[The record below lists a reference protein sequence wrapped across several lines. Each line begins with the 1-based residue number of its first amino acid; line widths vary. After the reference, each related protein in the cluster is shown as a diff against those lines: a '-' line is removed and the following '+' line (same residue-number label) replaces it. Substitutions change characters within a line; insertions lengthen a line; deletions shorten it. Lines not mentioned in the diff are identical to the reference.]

1 MSDAPAPAV
10 EPVRLGP
17 FRFVR
22 RALEL
27 IIAPLRWAAGWAG
40 RRLRHLWRSSLH
52 FRVVLLTMV
61 LCMVVMAFLQSFIY
75 QRIADGLIEAR
86 TVSARQDAA
95 YSARDLREQL
105 DHTDK
110 TDPEDIRQ
118 FTYDLLWRQESQDGA
133 DSRQLILTT
142 ATDNPGGPAPTA
154 TLYTGAPLTVVPSAL
169 RAALQQDPAHQH
181 SVIVTVEDRGAV
193 VPALIVGSRITVP
206 QLGDHELY
214 YVFPL
219 TREQQTLDMVKR
231 TFILGVVVFVLL
243 IGLVVYVVTRLAVD
257 PVREAAVV
265 AARISSGRLNE
276 RMTVRGED
284 DLAKL
289 ATSFNGMADHLQ
301 EQIRQLEDLSRVQQ
315 RFVSDVSHELRTP
328 LTTIRMAAEVIH
340 NGRQEFF
347 PAVSRSAELLVEELD
362 RFESLL
368 ADLLEISRF
377 DAGVAV
383 LERDE
388 ADLCR
393 IVERVVHG
401 VEALATS
408 TGTTLRVIGAN
419 QPRRCE
425 MDSRRVE
432 RILRNLVV
440 NAIEYGEGK
449 PVEIEL
455 GGSETAV
462 AVSVRDH
469 GVGLRPGEADLV
481 FHRFWRADPARV
493 RTSGG
498 TGLGLAISMEDARLH
513 DGWLHAWGEP
523 GRGSRFRLTLPRVAG
538 RPIGYP
544 PLPLMDAPDE
554 VAVPAEVAGSA
565 ADAAAESAPGRPPAS
580 APPPAAGADP
590 EQGGLGGS
598 ASPTREPSYGSAT
611 NTTGGLPRSPLAE
624 VSVLPRAGDA
634 GSRESG

>member
-1 MSDAPAPAV
+1 MNDAPAPAV
-10 EPVRLGP
+10 EAGHSGP
-17 FRFVR
+17 SRFVR
-22 RALEL
+22 RALQL
-27 IIAPLRWAAGWAG
+27 AIFPLRWVAGWVG

-75 QRIADGLIEAR
+75 QRIADGLVDAR

-110 TDPEDIRQ
+110 SDPEDIRQ

-154 TLYTGAPLTVVPSAL
+154 TLYTGAPLAVVPAAL

-181 SVIVTVEDRGAV
+181 SVIVTVEDHGAL

-243 IGLVVYVVTRLAVD
+243 IGLVVYLVTRLAVD

-284 DLAKL
+284 DLATL

-388 ADLCR
+388 ADLSR

-408 TGTTLRVIGAN
+408 TGTTLQVIGAD

-449 PVEIEL
+449 PVQIEL

-544 PLPLMDAPDE
+544 PLPLMDAPAEPPTPSHLEADAE
-554 VAVPAEVAGSA
+554 SADGAPAPSGTGPAPSVPAEREPSGLSGAGS
-565 ADAAAESAPGRPPAS
+565 PA
-580 APPPAAGADP
+580 
-590 EQGGLGGS
+590 
-598 ASPTREPSYGSAT
+598 REPSYGSTT
-611 NTTGGLPRSPLAE
+611 NSTGGLPRSPLAE
-624 VSVLPRAGDA
+624 VSVLPRAGET
-634 GSRESG
+634 GSRGSG

>member
-1 MSDAPAPAV
+1 MNDAPAPAV
-10 EPVRLGP
+10 EAGHPGP
-17 FRFVR
+17 SRFVR
-22 RALEL
+22 RALQL
-27 IIAPLRWAAGWAG
+27 AIFPLRWVAGWVG

-75 QRIADGLIEAR
+75 QRIADGLVDAR

-95 YSARDLREQL
+95 YSSRDLREQL

-110 TDPEDIRQ
+110 SDPEDIRQ

-154 TLYTGAPLTVVPSAL
+154 TLYTGAPLAVVPAAL

-181 SVIVTVEDRGAV
+181 SVIVTVEDHGAL

-243 IGLVVYVVTRLAVD
+243 IGLVVYLVTRLAVD

-284 DLAKL
+284 DLATL

-388 ADLCR
+388 ADLSR

-408 TGTTLRVIGAN
+408 TGTTLQVIGAD

-449 PVEIEL
+449 PVQIEL

-544 PLPLMDAPDE
+544 PLPLMDAPVEPPTPSHLEAD
-554 VAVPAEVAGSA
+554 ADSADGDPAASGTGPAPSVPAEREPSGVSGAGS
-565 ADAAAESAPGRPPAS
+565 PA
-580 APPPAAGADP
+580 
-590 EQGGLGGS
+590 
-598 ASPTREPSYGSAT
+598 REPSYGSTT
-611 NTTGGLPRSPLAE
+611 NSTGGLPRSPLAE
-624 VSVLPRAGDA
+624 VSVLPRAGET
-634 GSRESG
+634 GSRGSG

>member
-1 MSDAPAPAV
+1 MPRVPT
-10 EPVRLGP
+10 G
-17 FRFVR
+17 
-22 RALEL
+22 RAHGQEN
-27 IIAPLRWAAGWAG
+27 
-40 RRLRHLWRSSLH
+40 
-52 FRVVLLTMV
+52 
-61 LCMVVMAFLQSFIY
+61 
-75 QRIADGLIEAR
+75 
-86 TVSARQDAA
+86 
-95 YSARDLREQL
+95 
-105 DHTDK
+105 
-110 TDPEDIRQ
+110 
-118 FTYDLLWRQESQDGA
+118 LLWRQESQDGA

-154 TLYTGAPLTVVPSAL
+154 TLYTGAPLAVVPAAL

-181 SVIVTVEDRGAV
+181 SVIVTVEDHGAL

-243 IGLVVYVVTRLAVD
+243 IGLVVYLVTRLAVD

-284 DLAKL
+284 DLATL

-388 ADLCR
+388 ADLSR

-408 TGTTLRVIGAN
+408 TGTTLQVIGAD

-449 PVEIEL
+449 PVQIEL

-481 FHRFWRADPARV
+481 FHRFWRADPS
-493 RTSGG
+493 RTRIAL
-498 TGLGLAISMEDARLH
+498 LGYSLGAMQVLKIAELEEKSATLGIDRYVED
-513 DGWLHAWGEP
+513 
-523 GRGSRFRLTLPRVAG
+523 VAE
-538 RPIGYP
+538 
-544 PLPLMDAPDE
+544 L
-554 VAVPAEVAGSA
+554 
-565 ADAAAESAPGRPPAS
+565 
-580 APPPAAGADP
+580 AAG
-590 EQGGLGGS
+590 L
-598 ASPTREPSYGSAT
+598 
-611 NTTGGLPRSPLAE
+611 
-624 VSVLPRAGDA
+624 VF
-634 GSRESG
+634 